1 MSRRKVEDYQDGF
14 AGGLNTTAT
23 ESQLKPNQFRR
34 GENVHLS
41 DKGAA
46 TKRRGS
52 RYTHAAALGAGAAA
66 YGCSFRTATAQELVV
81 ANGALYGGTYSFGMS
96 WTTIAGAGLS
106 NSVVPR
112 FAHFR
117 DVGGNEVMYIAD
129 GGLLN
134 RTNGTTLTTDLA
146 GTPSVGVIEV
156 YNQRLYGITGSDQ
169 TIYASSINNG
179 DTLGVTGSG
188 GIVAVVRTYGG
199 QRLRAL
205 KNVGDSLL
213 MFHTSAVS
221 RFTGITQDDV
231 AIEAGSQGV
240 SGVEGTI
247 APGSI
252 VVVEINGADL
262 AFFLTSDG
270 LLYSANSGGVSLVS
284 DEIQSTLAN
293 LTVTEWDKVCAVHNR
308 VRGEV
313 WFYIPDSGAYV
324 FNYRLKAWS
333 GPFNTGFVSPAIRS
347 LWATA
352 DGNSKQIILSGSSTG
367 FVRALDVNGL
377 YLDNV
382 ASDGSGGTSFAMALQ
397 LRRMYFRN
405 ESVNKVARRAW
416 VLANLKGSVSASL
429 RTQSLDATIDKNV
442 VRNAVASESL
452 PWGSGTW
459 GTGSWGGT
467 TSSERP
473 YEVPQSLKGPY
484 FDFTLSDDAA
494 KEVSIARVVVEAH
507 SLGRR

>member
-1 MSRRKVEDYQDGF
+1 VSRRRVEDYQDGF

-23 ESQLKPNQFRR
+23 ESQLKANQFRR
-34 GENVHLS
+34 GDNIHLS

-52 RYTHAAALGAGAAA
+52 RYTHASALGGGDEA
-66 YGCSFRTATAQELVV
+66 YGVSFRTGTTQELVV
-81 ANGALYGGTYSFGMS
+81 CGGALYGGTYSFGMS
-96 WTTIAGAGLS
+96 WTELAAGGLS
-106 NSVVPR
+106 NSAVPR

-117 DVGGNEVMYIAD
+117 DGSGEVMYIAD

-134 RTNGTTLTTDLA
+134 KTDGATLTA
-146 GTPSVGVIEV
+146 NIASTPSVGVVEV
-156 YNQRLYGITGSDQ
+156 YNQRLYGISGSDQ
-169 TIYASSINNG
+169 TVYASAINNG

-188 GIVAVVRTYGG
+188 GIIAVVRTFGG

-221 RFTGITQDDV
+221 RFTGLTQDDV

-252 VVVEINGADL
+252 VVVEIAGVDVAL
-262 AFFLTSDG
+262 FLTSDG

-284 DEIQSTLAN
+284 DGIQATLSN
-293 LTVTEWDKVCAVHNR
+293 LTVTEWDKVCAIHNK

-313 WFYIPDSGAYV
+313 WFYIPDTGAYI
-324 FNYRLKAWS
+324 FNYGLKAWS
-333 GPFNTGFVSPAIRS
+333 GPFNAGFVDPAIRS
-347 LWATA
+347 MWTTV
-352 DGNSKQIILSGSSTG
+352 DTNSKQIILSGSADG
-367 FVRALDVNGL
+367 FVRALDVKSL

-382 ASDGSGGTSFAMALQ
+382 ASDGSGGENFAMALQ

-405 ESVNKVARRAW
+405 ESVTKAARRAW
-416 VLANLKGSVSASL
+416 VLANLRGSASTSL
-429 RTQSLDATIDKNV
+429 RTRTLDGTTDKDV
-442 VRNAVASESL
+442 VRDAVASESI
-452 PWGSGTW
+452 PWGTGTW
-459 GTGSWGGT
+459 GTGTWGGT
-467 TSSERP
+467 TSNERP
-473 YEVPQSLKGPY
+473 YEVPLSLKGPY

-494 KEVSIARVVVEAH
+494 KEVSIARVVVEAY